1 LLEQVLPEPFLEPP
15 PVGRLTHKGGPVQRA
30 QGGEEVGVVLAEVRE
45 ESRLALQAQVLPHH
59 FHRDDLAVSQ
69 HRCRS
74 TLAQALTLQHS
85 WQGLVNNTKDG
96 DNEVI
101 PVHGALLRSVAMVP
115 EAIKRPGL
123 GDFQLSKPAHR
134 VTYQMVRSRRLV
146 MDDNLR
152 TYIGRYFPLL
162 LLQVAQFMLLAL
174 RGHASDVLLRLGATV
189 MVLAWTLYLFE

>member
-1 LLEQVLPEPFLEPP
+1 
-15 PVGRLTHKGGPVQRA
+15 
-30 QGGEEVGVVLAEVRE
+30 
-45 ESRLALQAQVLPHH
+45 LALQAQVLPHH

-101 PVHGALLRSVAMVP
+101 PVHGSLLRSVAMVP

-134 VTYQMVRSRRLV
+134 VNYHV
-146 MDDNLR
+146 
-152 TYIGRYFPLL
+152 PLERAIL
-162 LLQVAQFMLLAL
+162 PYTDRQHQRDVARNTVAIARVSDTREPKPRFTRKVSANRALAY
-174 RGHASDVLLRLGATV
+174 A
-189 MVLAWTLYLFE
+189 LYTF